1 MSNISGVAMTLRVP
15 GDLHKKLR
23 TLAHKR
29 ETSINYEVNVAIR
42 AHLQAEKE
50 RRAK

>member
-1 MSNISGVAMTLRVP
+1 MTLRVP

-29 ETSINYEVNVAIR
+29 ETSINHEVNVAIR
-42 AHLQAEKE
+42 AHLDADKQ
-50 RRAK
+50 RGAK